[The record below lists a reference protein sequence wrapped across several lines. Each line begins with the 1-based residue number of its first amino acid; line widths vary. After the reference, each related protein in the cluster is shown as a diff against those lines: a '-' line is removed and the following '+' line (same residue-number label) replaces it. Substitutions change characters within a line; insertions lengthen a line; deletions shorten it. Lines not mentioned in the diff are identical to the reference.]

1 MEWLWIPITI
11 GAAFCQNLR
20 TVLQKHLKGRL
31 STNGSNFTRYVYGF
45 PLAILYVLGLHY
57 LVGYAWPDV
66 HLRFAGWLLVGAVA
80 QIVATSLLIHVFS
93 FRNFSV
99 GVAYSKTEAVQ
110 TALFGL
116 IFLGEAVS
124 AWGLAAIAIST
135 VGVMVM
141 SLVSSD
147 RPVRAFLTGWTER
160 SALIG
165 ILSGGFFGIS
175 AVGFRAASISLE
187 HEHFLMAAGFTLAC
201 ATVVQSLVMGSF
213 LAWREPGELARVWQ
227 HRKVAVLVGITGIV
241 GSAGWFTAMTIQVVA
256 YVRTLGMIE
265 LVFTF
270 IAAHFFFR
278 ERTTRTEL
286 AGIALLIAG
295 IIMVLN
301 LR

>member
-11 GAAFCQNLR
+11 AAAFFQNLR

-45 PLAILYVLGLHY
+45 PLAILYLLGLHY
-57 LVGYAWPDV
+57 VVGYAWPDV
-66 HLRFAGWLLVGAVA
+66 HLRFAGWLMVGALA
-80 QIVATSLLIHVFS
+80 QIFATSLLIHVFS

-110 TALFGL
+110 TAIFGL

-124 AWGLAAIAIST
+124 AWGAAAIAFGT
-135 VGVMVM
+135 AGVMVM
-141 SLVSSD
+141 SLGAGE
-147 RPVRAFLTGWTER
+147 RPLRAFLTGWTER

-165 ILSGGFFGIS
+165 ILSGACFGIS
-175 AVGFRAASISLE
+175 AVGFRGASLSLE
-187 HEHFLMAAGFTLAC
+187 HESFLMAAGFTLAC
-201 ATVVQSLVMGSF
+201 GSVVQSLAMGGY
-213 LAWREPGELARVWQ
+213 LAWREPGELGRVWQ
-227 HRKVAVLVGITGIV
+227 HRKVAVLVGITGII
-241 GSAGWFTAMTIQVVA
+241 GSACWFTAMTIQVVA

-278 ERTTRTEL
+278 ERTTPTEL
-286 AGIALLIAG
+286 AGIALLVVG